1 MGDVEDLRND
11 HEVGQVDKRRHYLEP
26 EHLNEIPLWIAPCH
40 LVAAIFQIMQ
50 SLFLFAFS
58 SQINMRWL
66 VYTNYPT
73 RDIALLGVTEYAK
86 PQPIEIGAF
95 NISWLA
101 AAFIVM
107 SGIDHILCILPVTRN
122 YYKWYVQRNQS
133 PFRWYEY
140 SVSAA
145 LMRVLIS
152 MIAGVTDVTLLVAI
166 FFLTNCMI
174 NFGIMHERLNGKALA
189 DGYKQDWTP
198 FWMSWVAQI
207 VAWVI
212 IFLYYVEKIKGA
224 NSPAYIG
231 FILIVLFV
239 LDGGFALVHALQ
251 WLKIGVFKD
260 YMVGEFFFIILSF
273 TSKTFL
279 AWVITAGGANNR
291 H

>member
-1 MGDVEDLRND
+1 MGDVENSRNQDQDNSELR
-11 HEVGQVDKRRHYLEP
+11 RPHYLEP
-26 EHLNEIPLWIAPCH
+26 ESLNEIPLWMAPCH

-73 RDIALLGVTEYAK
+73 RDSALLGVNEYAK
-86 PQPIEIGAF
+86 PQPKEIGAF
-95 NISWLA
+95 NITWLA
-101 AAFIVM
+101 AAFIIM
-107 SGIDHILCILPVTRN
+107 SGIDHILCIMPLTRSS
-122 YYKWYVQRNQS
+122 YEWYLRRNQS

-140 SVSAA
+140 GMSAA

-174 NFGIMHERLNGKALA
+174 NFGIIHERLNGRALA
-189 DGYKQDWTP
+189 DGHKLDWTP

-207 VAWVI
+207 AAWTI
-212 IFLYYVEKIKGA
+212 IFFYYAEKIKGA
-224 NSPAYIG
+224 SSPVYIG